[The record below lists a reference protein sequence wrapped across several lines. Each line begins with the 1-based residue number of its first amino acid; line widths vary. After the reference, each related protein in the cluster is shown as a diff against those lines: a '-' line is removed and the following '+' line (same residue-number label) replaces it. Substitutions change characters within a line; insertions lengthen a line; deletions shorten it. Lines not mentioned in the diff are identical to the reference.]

1 MRQRRATQAIARRE
15 GSLTTAALA
24 PAQGNHLDP
33 AGHNP
38 LSESPDAERAMQPVA
53 PPVAM
58 PSSGPPAERQGVA
71 VTAPVSAARCTV
83 RALALALAFVF
94 GRASL
99 LASSV
104 KKRNWHLWRLADGSA
119 AMAHNRSWFALASTC
134 SEAEI
139 QPVVDHCLRA
149 LRPVGFV
156 VSHLFALRG
165 WVAPDPY
172 RLERRGNLS
181 ALAPAQGPLAPAQ
194 GRLVGPCTSAGRAW
208 RTTPCGG
215 GSFSC
220 IPSSSKRT
228 A

>member
-15 GSLTTAALA
+15 GSLC
-24 PAQGNHLDP
+24 
-33 AGHNP
+33 
-38 LSESPDAERAMQPVA
+38 LSRTLYSDSFSLSRDT
-53 PPVAM
+53 
-58 PSSGPPAERQGVA
+58 GVA

-94 GRASL
+94 GRARL

-119 AMAHNRSWFALASTC
+119 AMAHNRSLFALASTC

-165 WVAPDPY
+165 WVALDPY
-172 RLERRGNLS
+172 GHERRGNLS
-181 ALAPAQGPLAPAQ
+181 ALAPAQGQ
-194 GRLVGPCTSAGRAW
+194 LVGPCTSAGRAW
-208 RTTPCGG
+208 RTIPCGG

-220 IPSSSKRT
+220 FPSSSKRT